1 MECCRSVCRGVKQGC
16 VLSPLLFNIFMDWVV
31 RRVMKSVG
39 GTGIEIRYSQKKKEL
54 HVKEN
59 DRTERTLVNML
70 MYADDMAVMDSDYGN
85 VRRFLIEL
93 DTQLCQVGMM
103 MNVKKTKMMVLN
115 GIIDEPIMIRGE
127 KIEEERSF
135 PYLGVSM

>member
-1 MECCRSVCRGVKQGC
+1 M
-16 VLSPLLFNIFMDWVV
+16 
-31 RRVMKSVG
+31 
-39 GTGIEIRYSQKKKEL
+39 
-54 HVKEN
+54 KEN

-103 MNVKKTKMMVLN
+103 MNEETKMMVLN
-115 GIIDEPIMIRGE
+115 GIMTNQ
-127 KIEEERSF
+127 
-135 PYLGVSM
+135 L